1 MFRALL
7 TFLLA
12 IAGTVWSQAQT
23 TMTPAAPQKPSVAT
37 SETQGTKGAA
47 GMAISPADAVITVPG
62 LCDAK
67 STDSGSCATVITR
80 EQFDNLLNGLSEAGQ
95 PMRKDQEKA
104 LAAAY
109 SSFLAYAAEARKAG
123 IIDSP
128 QFREFIKYQ
137 NLRVIAG
144 LYKHVLEEKYKSP
157 TAEDIENYYHQHTQD
172 FEEVSLRRLMIP
184 KNNPGAK
191 DKEEYAKKALQLA
204 NDMHE
209 RAAKGEDFDDL
220 EKESYKTL
228 GLTIAPPGTE
238 IGKRRRATLVPEE
251 AEEVFALKPG
261 EISKLE
267 VENTS
272 YVIYKPDSKRT
283 LPLDQVK
290 DEIARLLSR
299 ERMDNALKAIT
310 GSVHPE
316 FNPKYFPEP
325 AQPPSTNAPEAHTA
339 STPDKFVMKG
349 QSPAGSPGAVK
360 RDIPK
365 NSVH

>member
-1 MFRALL
+1 
-7 TFLLA
+7 
-12 IAGTVWSQAQT
+12 
-23 TMTPAAPQKPSVAT
+23 MTQAAPQKPSAAT
-37 SETQGTKGAA
+37 SETQGAKVAA
-47 GMAISPADAVITVPG
+47 GTNVSAAEAVITVPG
-62 LCDAK
+62 ICDAK

-80 EQFDNLLNGLSEAGQ
+80 EQFENLLNGLSEAGQ
-95 PMRKDQEKA
+95 PMRKDQEKP

-109 SSFLAYAAEARKAG
+109 SNFLAYAAEARKAG
-123 IIDSP
+123 IEDSP

-157 TAEDIENYYHQHTQD
+157 AQEDIDNYYHQHTQD
-172 FEEVSLRRLMIP
+172 FEEVNLRRLMIP

-191 DKEEYAKKALQLA
+191 DKEEYKKHALQLA

-228 GLTIAPPGTE
+228 GLTIAAPGTE

-267 VENTS
+267 TESTS
-272 YVIYKPDSKRT
+272 YVIYKADSKRT

-290 DEIARLLSR
+290 DEIARLLYR

-310 GSVHPE
+310 ESIHPE
-316 FNPKYFPEP
+316 FNPKYFPEQV
-325 AQPPSTNAPEAHTA
+325 QPPSTNAPEAQTT
-339 STPDKFVMKG
+339 STPDKFFIKG
-349 QSPAGSPGAVK
+349 QSPAGSPKVVRPDA
-360 RDIPK
+360 PK
-365 NSVH
+365 TSVP